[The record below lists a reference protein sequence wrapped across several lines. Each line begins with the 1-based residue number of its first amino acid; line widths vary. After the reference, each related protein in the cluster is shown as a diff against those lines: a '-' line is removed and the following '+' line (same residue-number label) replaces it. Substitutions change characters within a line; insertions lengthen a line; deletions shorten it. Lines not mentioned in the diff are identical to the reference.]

1 MLVWLV
7 GVPLYDEE
15 ITDPIKKQ
23 EMLEDYAKFVDSY
36 VTCKRPENDILVESD
51 DENEES
57 NPETT
62 QSQTPRLSRT
72 SSITSTPNLRRNQTP
87 TTPIP
92 RQVQGLGLGIRRQ
105 SQIRQ
110 SQVPKRERQKL
121 KICFQFH
128 GHRKKNCMIKDQ
140 HKNDI
145 CKYNFPRPIMAV
157 TTVIEPFKK
166 EDEMSRKL
174 FDIYYKMWITIR
186 DETELAYEKYLK
198 DKTII
203 KYDEFLRV
211 NLKMMSHEDY
221 IKAISCS
228 IKRVV
233 VFLKRDSHEV
243 MINSFNKEAMLMW
256 GSNMDIQ
263 EVSDPYGCAS
273 YVSAYMLKSNAVMSK
288 LLRMA
293 QAERQENLTVR
304 QKLQRLANKFVNCQ
318 EVSAQEAVYTL
329 LAMPVCQ
336 SSRDTI
342 YVNTFPSKDRSKVI
356 KDLANLQQLSSDS
369 TLIYKKNLLDHY
381 VNRPDVMESTCL
393 AEFAA
398 CYNYITNSTRN
409 KVRKKVDRPFDEEEL
424 EDRDEDGFNDMFE
437 NRVPINEEQMNNIPD
452 YQNIDT
458 SDEEH
463 QDHAERRDVSKYVKL
478 KNKDGYVMRRKTE
491 RVLRYKRYNQRN
503 NKRNFFRVQN
513 MLYIPWRDEA
523 VELEDVTKDPYEKF
537 EQNKEVIIANRAKF
551 EHHGIDKIIK
561 IQKEYDLIFRK
572 EQDEKAE
579 EAADKAQRADR
590 LIRYYNRTE
599 DDDTDDSMSGTYL
612 ERVLAQGLTPEE
624 LEEEFGYRMPINDRY
639 EFRSFAPDRNLV
651 ISFPKRTSDQSYWN
665 DLLRLNKLQF
675 VYFMNFIR
683 DMKSGKKFYHFI
695 RGGSGTGKSFL
706 IKLIYQTWIRY
717 HQSMNLAPDAIP
729 VHTDAKILSIVG
741 AYTGKAAF
749 NVRGDTVARLFRFQR
764 MKQKYVELSND
775 IRKKMQDLYR
785 DLGLIILDEVSMI
798 GTNLL
803 HKCNLRAQEFKE
815 NHDEYFG
822 GLPVILVG
830 DFNQIPPI
838 GDGGMVYNNPQVD
851 HAYSSLIDSEHWR
864 LFKMF
869 ELTEIMRQRGPEYNF
884 AMALNNIGDNF
895 YYGLSASEI
904 EMFDKRI
911 VSFDSI
917 PATAIFLFFTKQ
929 HTRDLNAKRLQTG
942 GEGTLINCRAKD
954 AARGNGKDSKRAEAE
969 LRALAKEANQKDVDI
984 LLDLPLKVGCKYM
997 IVLNQDVSDGLTNG
1011 TTGILKNYVPKA
1023 EGFRSDPASELIDPK
1038 RLYFDFLEDD
1048 IGQKVRDNQD
1058 NEPFYKDDRMYNN
1071 KEVGVDKKWTL
1082 MKFDETVIKEEEELK
1097 KDFHVVRIQFQII
1110 PCEALTIHK
1119 SQGQTYKSVA
1129 ICIDQN
1135 LTQTLLYV
1143 AMSRV
1148 TTLNGLYFFSDIDK
1162 NRKYFLPLRIRS
1174 MTANAKKKEIERI
1187 QGTPTKLEMKR
1198 LRRDALMVNRFPFL
1212 EEGMTL
1218 QERDIMLQSTQTL
1231 QFNFMVLN
1239 VRVFNN
1245 LKRRFIVNDV
1255 GFKNCDAIFLIS
1267 CGNRTPRGDR
1277 QMYFDYTNLHGNESH
1292 EDPFINIFNTHSVEL
1307 NHQNGQLCFAKQS
1320 QLNLL
1325 QVIYHNANPDNFVF
1339 KAIDPK
1345 DAIEVSLFEYKCMEN
1360 SSKRLFIILVYRH
1373 PGGNV
1378 ESSFNHLMNE
1388 IRKAVREIQTPVNQ
1402 YELIITGDFNYDF
1415 NRKENERRL
1424 HEIELVFGVKPMF
1437 SGFIDDNAK
1446 NKCKHPTHDKGGQL
1460 DWAFISNTRIQNWTA
1475 TSTVYESIPFVSD
1488 HKPLHFS
1495 VNISYQRE

>member
-1 MLVWLV
+1 M
-7 GVPLYDEE
+7 
-15 ITDPIKKQ
+15 
-23 EMLEDYAKFVDSY
+23 
-36 VTCKRPENDILVESD
+36 
-51 DENEES
+51 
-57 NPETT
+57 
-62 QSQTPRLSRT
+62 
-72 SSITSTPNLRRNQTP
+72 
-87 TTPIP
+87 
-92 RQVQGLGLGIRRQ
+92 
-105 SQIRQ
+105 
-110 SQVPKRERQKL
+110 
-121 KICFQFH
+121 
-128 GHRKKNCMIKDQ
+128 
-140 HKNDI
+140 
-145 CKYNFPRPIMAV
+145 
-157 TTVIEPFKK
+157 
-166 EDEMSRKL
+166 
-174 FDIYYKMWITIR
+174 
-186 DETELAYEKYLK
+186 
-198 DKTII
+198 
-203 KYDEFLRV
+203 
-211 NLKMMSHEDY
+211 
-221 IKAISCS
+221 
-228 IKRVV
+228 
-233 VFLKRDSHEV
+233 
-243 MINSFNKEAMLMW
+243 
-256 GSNMDIQ
+256 
-263 EVSDPYGCAS
+263 
-273 YVSAYMLKSNAVMSK
+273 
-288 LLRMA
+288 
-293 QAERQENLTVR
+293 
-304 QKLQRLANKFVNCQ
+304 
-318 EVSAQEAVYTL
+318 
-329 LAMPVCQ
+329 
-336 SSRDTI
+336 
-342 YVNTFPSKDRSKVI
+342 
-356 KDLANLQQLSSDS
+356 
-369 TLIYKKNLLDHY
+369 
-381 VNRPDVMESTCL
+381 
-393 AEFAA
+393 
-398 CYNYITNSTRN
+398 
-409 KVRKKVDRPFDEEEL
+409 
-424 EDRDEDGFNDMFE
+424 
-437 NRVPINEEQMNNIPD
+437 
-452 YQNIDT
+452 
-458 SDEEH
+458 
-463 QDHAERRDVSKYVKL
+463 
-478 KNKDGYVMRRKTE
+478 
-491 RVLRYKRYNQRN
+491 
-503 NKRNFFRVQN
+503 
-513 MLYIPWRDEA
+513 
-523 VELEDVTKDPYEKF
+523 
-537 EQNKEVIIANRAKF
+537 
-551 EHHGIDKIIK
+551 
-561 IQKEYDLIFRK
+561 IFRK

-1277 QMYFDYTNLHGNESH
+1277 QMYFDYTNLHGNESP

-1320 QLNLL
+1320 QVNLL

-1388 IRKAVREIQTPVNQ
+1388 IRKAVRQIQTPVNQ